1 MYDNLAAAIAGEQPL
16 ASSGTSALR
25 TAAVVETIMS
35 AAIAGDANERP
46 VDRPGASGG

>member
-46 VDRPGASGG
+46 VDEPGASGG